1 MNTDPNENNNNN
13 FDENENNINTT
24 SNNENEPIYVMT
36 LELEEGKTEQIKIYS
51 DSDPE
56 EISYSFCKKHN
67 MDYKANNYLT
77 EQIKELMNQ
86 YRENSKILEE
96 EEHNQTDGSKNII
109 NNEEN
114 VKNSDENGEEMNEEK
129 EFDEDN
135 NNFHI
140 DHYNDDNKNNN
151 EINISFENKRK
162 FDKKISSN
170 SFKSKKEDKPE
181 KKLNISTYIDK
192 KELNQ
197 NLININKNINIKDFT
212 NDFDINKNSILDLN
226 HFIPIDKEKLIN
238 LIE

>member
-1 MNTDPNENNNNN
+1 
-13 FDENENNINTT
+13 
-24 SNNENEPIYVMT
+24 MT
-36 LELEEGKTEQIKIYS
+36 QKLNPRKKFRFSERKKNAKNKILR
-51 DSDPE
+51 
-56 EISYSFCKKHN
+56 
-67 MDYKANNYLT
+67 MRLT
-77 EQIKELMNQ
+77 EST
-86 YRENSKILEE
+86 ENYYDLYKKVFDDISLEQKFIF
-96 EEHNQTDGSKNII
+96 NPKNT
-109 NNEEN
+109 N
-114 VKNSDENGEEMNEEK
+114 KKYFNSG
-129 EFDEDN
+129 
-135 NNFHI
+135 
-140 DHYNDDNKNNN
+140 YNDDIKNNN

-212 NDFDINKNSILDLN
+212 NNFDINKNSILDLN